1 MQDEYK
7 KSKIY
12 AKSLDLKINQL
23 YLNLFSQ
30 KVDFA
35 GLSYWL
41 RSIKTGS
48 HDISD

>member
-1 MQDEYK
+1 MNK
-7 KSKIY
+7 KTKTY

-23 YLNLFSQ
+23 YLDLFSQ

-35 GLSYWL
+35 GLRYWL

-48 HDISD
+48 HNISD